1 MLKSCSCGS
10 TSFLA
15 LGYPLTAML
24 EGATAGIALEL
35 FFILCVINFH
45 LILFDFCL
53 ISRGAASGMP
63 ALSFPAWGVS
73 FRPIPKCCTV
83 VRCCSPPYASGREKL
98 FVLLSRTAYD

>member
-1 MLKSCSCGS
+1 VLKSCSCGS

-35 FFILCVINFH
+35 FLLFNINLLVQFVGFVIFISL
-45 LILFDFCL
+45 
-53 ISRGAASGMP
+53 GAASDMP
-63 ALSFPAWGVS
+63 VVSFPAGGVS

>member
-35 FFILCVINFH
+35 FFILFDIVTYIFNGVK
-45 LILFDFCL
+45 LFV
-53 ISRGAASGMP
+53 SRGAASGMP